1 MTAGP
6 AHPATHGPLAG
17 RAAVVTGVSR
27 RIGIGMAVARRLA
40 DLGADLLVT
49 SLTAHD
55 QEQPWGADPGG
66 MEAVL
71 AELRSPRNGG
81 PGAASGPGGA
91 GPDSAGGPPGGRVEH
106 LEADFLD
113 PEAPERV
120 LEAAVAAFGHVDVL
134 VCNHARSSEGD
145 LAEVTAAE
153 LDASFAVNTRA
164 VLLLVKAFAA
174 RHDGRPGGRVVLFT
188 SGQQLG
194 PMNNELAYA
203 TSKAALAGITLTLAD
218 TLADKGIT
226 VNTVN
231 PGPTDTGY
239 ASPQIVERVARL
251 FPAGRWGTPEDAAR
265 LVTWLCTD
273 DAAWITGQVINSEG
287 GFRRFV

>member
-6 AHPATHGPLAG
+6 ARPATHRPLAG
-17 RAAVVTGVSR
+17 RVAVVTGVSR
-27 RIGIGMAVARRLA
+27 RIGIGIAVARRLA
-40 DLGADLLVT
+40 DLGADLFVT
-49 SLTAHD
+49 SWAAHD

-71 AELRSPRNGG
+71 AELK
-81 PGAASGPGGA
+81 
-91 GPDSAGGPPGGRVEH
+91 GGRFEH

-120 LEAAVAAFGHVDVL
+120 LEAAVAAYGQVDML

-218 TLADKGIT
+218 TLADRGIT

-265 LVTWLCTD
+265 LVTWLCSD

-287 GFRRFV
+287 GFRRFG